1 MQFIDSLIPPV
12 LREDMLPAEPSTTGD
27 SVIDVR
33 PTPKGTDT
41 HTHTHTN
48 TCSLAN
54 AVAHAGDFSV
64 CVTSPYAF
72 IHAGYFGQRCRR

>member
-41 HTHTHTN
+41 HTHTHTQ
-48 TCSLAN
+48 T
-54 AVAHAGDFSV
+54 HALLPTLWLMLVISP
-64 CVTSPYAF
+64 CV
-72 IHAGYFGQRCRR
+72 